1 MITVP
6 PEESVNRVMKLMTHH
21 RVRHML
27 VLRYGK
33 LAAIIGI
40 GNVVKYRLDDLKLE
54 TNVST

>member
-1 MITVP
+1 
-6 PEESVNRVMKLMTHH
+6 MKLMTHH